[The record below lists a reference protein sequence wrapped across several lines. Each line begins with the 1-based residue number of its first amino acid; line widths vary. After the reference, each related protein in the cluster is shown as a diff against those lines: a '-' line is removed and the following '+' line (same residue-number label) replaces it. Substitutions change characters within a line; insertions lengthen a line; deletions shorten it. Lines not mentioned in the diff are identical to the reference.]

1 MSRDRYPA
9 RRTGRQAILTLPGRI
24 EVSNAGRIREELL
37 LVINRGA
44 IAQQE
49 SADGAIAKGVRA

>member
-1 MSRDRYPA
+1 
-9 RRTGRQAILTLPGRI
+9 
-24 EVSNAGRIREELL
+24 VSNAGRIREELL

>member
-9 RRTGRQAILTLPGRI
+9 QWTGRQATLPGRS

>member
-1 MSRDRYPA
+1 MSRDRYPV
-9 RRTGRQAILTLPGRI
+9 RWRGRPAISTLPGRI
-24 EVSNAGRIREELL
+24 EVSSAGRIREELL
-37 LVINRGA
+37 LIINRGA